1 MAYDKYE
8 EKKAYHEKVIADTIA
23 LVEQTGKITA
33 DKKLRGEPIKPVEKL
48 EIKPDLKETILENEK
63 TFNFKSIYAKFW
75 LSHFRKKNTKENF
88 LKMFEKFFEKP
99 DNKEKLK
106 NTYNIIIEE
115 CKKIE
120 DIHIKDSN
128 RNWCKAGDIIKY
140 VIKHDTKCGKDF
152 FKQIVE
158 RIQADTNRLG
168 LSPESSEDIK
178 KASLGEE
185 LKDLEFAFLETVKD
199 LFVKNFKKDI

>member
-1 MAYDKYE
+1 M
-8 EKKAYHEKVIADTIA
+8 
-23 LVEQTGKITA
+23 LQ
-33 DKKLRGEPIKPVEKL
+33 
-48 EIKPDLKETILENEK
+48 
-63 TFNFKSIYAKFW
+63 
-75 LSHFRKKNTKENF
+75 
-88 LKMFEKFFEKP
+88 KFFEKP

-106 NTYNIIIEE
+106 NTYSIIIEE

-152 FKQIVE
+152 FEQIVE
-158 RIQADTNRLG
+158 RIQDDTNRLG

-178 KASLGEE
+178 QASLGKE
-185 LKDLEFAFLETVKD
+185 LTDLEFAFLETVKD
-199 LFVKNFKKDI
+199 LFVKNFKKSA

>member
-8 EKKAYHEKVIADTIA
+8 EKKAYGKKVEEDTIA
-23 LVEQTGKITA
+23 LVEKVGDIIKG
-33 DKKLRGEPIKPVEKL
+33 KKLKGEPIKPVEKL

-152 FKQIVE
+152 FEQIVE
-158 RIQADTNRLG
+158 RIQDDTNRLG
-168 LSPESSEDIK
+168 LSLESSEDIK
-178 KASLGEE
+178 KASLGKE
-185 LKDLEFAFLETVKD
+185 LTDLEFAFLETVKD
-199 LFVKNFKKDI
+199 LFVQNFKKSA